1 MSSLETSSYMRVRV
15 LPLVWALQG
24 CVISPLISRC
34 SALLYDKEEELR
46 EAGHWPMPSISCP
59 HWESWDLS
67 LETVWTTGLVL
78 PITTLLLN

>member
-1 MSSLETSSYMRVRV
+1 MSGLYRAVSLV
-15 LPLVWALQG
+15 LLSVGAL
-24 CVISPLISRC
+24 P
-34 SALLYDKEEELR
+34 AFNDKEEELR